1 MPFSAVTYYYF
12 YFFFT
17 IILYK
22 YYQVNVILTISYLSN
37 RPHFL
42 LVYRR
47 DNPRGMLGEREKS
60 L

>member
-47 DNPRGMLGEREKS
+47 DNPRGGLG
-60 L
+60 